1 MCFVALTLIYLRHAY
16 NAILSL
22 TDGKWTMD
30 TLDQLP
36 AGSQP
41 QISVEELVAAEQ
53 IVKSDPQVQKYA
65 KDVGE
70 PFL

>member
-1 MCFVALTLIYLRHAY
+1 
-16 NAILSL
+16 
-22 TDGKWTMD
+22 MD